1 MFIRPDT
8 RPTSRRRFLD
18 DPGGGFRGTAS
29 HSPRR
34 RRSGG
39 SPRPSG
45 RSFRPARARRQP
57 RAPAPGDCPRYAA
70 PLRPPCGGLRP
81 PLCAEGALLG
91 AGGEPR
97 TRLPATVRGTPP
109 HSARRWRAPAPFV
122 RRGRTAGGGR
132 RAPHAPTLPAILR
145 GTPPHSARLAAG
157 SGPLRPAAS
166 GGGRRATHPAT
177 EPRQSAPR
185 LRASGRTA
193 PRLPPVAERPS
204 PGRRAATPRRA
215 QPRRLPVA
223 GDPAAVPPILRTRS
237 RDPTPLF
244 SSSPQTPHLPAFGG
258 SRPRGW
264 PGVIFPPCGSSLGGR
279 PAKRGRTATFT
290 LQRLRRPC
298 GVAGTAGEFGGRTV
312 APRSNPN
319 SRATQTSAAS
329 GPCLPN

>member
-8 RPTSRRRFLD
+8 RPTSRRRFYG
-18 DPGGGFRGTAS
+18 DPGGGFRGQPAIPGAGADPADLHDRLGGPS
-29 HSPRR
+29 VPPAHGAQPRPPGRHAPSYEAGVAPALGSWRR
-34 RRSGG
+34 RWPAPPPPPP
-39 SPRPSG
+39 SPIRLLPAGRPTT
-45 RSFRPARARRQP
+45 RPLPADGIVADATSPVARAAPP
-57 RAPAPGDCPRYAA
+57 RC
-70 PLRPPCGGLRP
+70 
-81 PLCAEGALLG
+81 
-91 AGGEPR
+91 
-97 TRLPATVRGTPP
+97 
-109 HSARRWRAPAPFV
+109 
-122 RRGRTAGGGR
+122 
-132 RAPHAPTLPAILR
+132 
-145 GTPPHSARLAAG
+145 
-157 SGPLRPAAS
+157 
-166 GGGRRATHPAT
+166 
-177 EPRQSAPR
+177 
-185 LRASGRTA
+185 
-193 PRLPPVAERPS
+193 
-204 PGRRAATPRRA
+204 A

-319 SRATQTSAAS
+319 SPPPEAARPFRRWSATGRRAGADTDRQDGLGRSVSRCARPTAYPAPRATRTATAPGTQPAMIMCAMHARARNAS
-329 GPCLPN
+329 PSEPVLALGTNTGRF